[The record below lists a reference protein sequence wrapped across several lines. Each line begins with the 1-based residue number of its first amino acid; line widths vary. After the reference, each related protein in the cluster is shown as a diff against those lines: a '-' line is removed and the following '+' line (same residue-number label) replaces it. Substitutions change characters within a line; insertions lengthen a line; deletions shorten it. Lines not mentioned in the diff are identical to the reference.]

1 MNMHRFYLIALTLLF
16 TFFAGLLHAE
26 DEDQPKVKVDRYELK
41 EAQVWVKNQL
51 AVAKKATATLK
62 KVKDEKS
69 AEKALKVFKK
79 LLPSTE
85 GTQTALGTAGPA
97 KAPEGAAIEQVR
109 EKSASKIEK
118 AGEALD
124 TQIERIRELEI
135 GNSDLD
141 AVLDQLDKMEF

>member
-1 MNMHRFYLIALTLLF
+1 MHRFYLIALTLVF

-26 DEDQPKVKVDRYELK
+26 EQDEPKVKVDRYELK
-41 EAQVWVKNQL
+41 EAQLWVKDQL
-51 AVAKKATATLK
+51 AVAKKATAALK
-62 KVKDEKS
+62 KIKDEKS
-69 AEKALKVFKK
+69 AEKSLKAFKK
-79 LLPSTE
+79 ILPSTG
-85 GTQTALGTAGPA
+85 GTQTALGTTGAP

-124 TQIERIRELEI
+124 AQIERIRELEI
-135 GNSDLD
+135 GNSELD